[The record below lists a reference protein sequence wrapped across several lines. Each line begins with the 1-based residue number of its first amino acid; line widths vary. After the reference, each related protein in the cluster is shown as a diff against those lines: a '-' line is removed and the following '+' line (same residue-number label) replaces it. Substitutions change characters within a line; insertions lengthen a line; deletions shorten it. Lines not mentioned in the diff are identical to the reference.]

1 MLGFG
6 LLPGHWM
13 ADPLLPVAAI
23 ADATPPV
30 PEHAP
35 GSIHAALLQF
45 HGLVGPI
52 FKGSQAKYG
61 KFADL
66 STVLEAI
73 TPPLLQAGLVLTQ
86 TLTPSEDDG
95 GQRLITTLTHAG
107 SSQQLSSTVPIPCLD
122 QLLARHHQLRLEVLQ
137 RHPLDLDLAAN
148 AQLPLALPRL
158 PLGPPLATAPAENP
172 TDPEISAAVA
182 AQQSAQL
189 QRPPGL
195 RLDDQLKAIGGLLAL
210 LGLNSNPLHAIG
222 GVVTYLRRYAIL
234 SLLCLATEDGDG
246 SEQPA
251 TAAGNSGN
259 SIGAG
264 QITRPQPA
272 QTPAAPA
279 AAQATSRSR
288 RSRSSSSSTSAPSAT
303 TTGASSP
310 AAAGPSADAQAPAA
324 AVLQAAEQAPAAP
337 AAALAE
343 PTSAALAQPAQI
355 EVENPAAAA
364 APAAASQLTPAE
376 IQQLITEIRTLPNEK
391 VSQLVETFR
400 QHFQLPTGVLIS
412 DYLGNHEHLS
422 YCRSFIAAHRGPA
435 AVAA

>member
-1 MLGFG
+1 
-6 LLPGHWM
+6 M

-35 GSIHAALLQF
+35 CSIHIALLQF
-45 HGLVGPI
+45 HSLVGPI

-86 TLTPSEDDG
+86 TLTPSQEDG

-148 AQLPLALPRL
+148 AQLPLGL
-158 PLGPPLATAPAENP
+158 PLLTQQLSGAAAADALAAP
-172 TDPEISAAVA
+172 VA
-182 AQQSAQL
+182 AAPMP

-210 LGLNSNPLHAIG
+210 LGLNNNPLHAIG

-246 SEQPA
+246 SEQAA
-251 TAAGNSGN
+251 TATASGN
-259 SIGAG
+259 NSAGAG
-264 QITRPQPA
+264 QHHRPQPA
-272 QTPAAPA
+272 QMPAAAAAPASGRSRTRRSSTAATPASASSPTAAPA
-279 AAQATSRSR
+279 AEQAASY
-288 RSRSSSSSTSAPSAT
+288 APPLAPALAAEA
-303 TTGASSP
+303 ASSP
-310 AAAGPSADAQAPAA
+310 GPAA
-324 AVLQAAEQAPAAP
+324 QPV
-337 AAALAE
+337 LAE
-343 PTSAALAQPAQI
+343 L
-355 EVENPAAAA
+355 ENPAAAA
-364 APAAASQLTPAE
+364 APAAANQLTPAE

-412 DYLGNHEHLS
+412 DYLSNQEHLS
-422 YCRSFIAAHRGPA
+422 YCRSFIAEHRQPA